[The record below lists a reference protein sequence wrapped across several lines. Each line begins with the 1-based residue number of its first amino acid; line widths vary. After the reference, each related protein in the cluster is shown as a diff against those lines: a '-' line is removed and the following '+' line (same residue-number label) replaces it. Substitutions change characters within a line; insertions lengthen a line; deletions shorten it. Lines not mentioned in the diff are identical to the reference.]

1 MAPKSDHELGRQLAQ
16 LIQQSGE
23 LEANDGVISRRLPA
37 QLQDLLGADTTLL
50 TPLRDLLQR
59 PAFRQLFN
67 LGNHGQSLHARD
79 ALLRDLAEVYSS
91 AVMGRLEAVLQGC
104 FNLDTSASA
113 AAWPA
118 ASSAGTN
125 WPAPSSQNPQPSA
138 SSYGAP
144 TPSQLAPIPASQ
156 QAVVVAV
163 PQKQHGGIAILIGL
177 LALICGAL
185 MVALVGVLII
195 SRSKTITANAPAA
208 PSQPSAPESST
219 PSTQPSAPTQQEPSA
234 PAASGQWQACIDY
247 SSYSGPPPQ
256 AGETWWPV
264 VGPGGALQDARQHC
278 RSDAFTNASGNVQI
292 ASFRDQDTA
301 AAFAQQL
308 TSDNSH
314 PYSFWVGDP
323 TTR

>member
-1 MAPKSDHELGRQLAQ
+1 MATKSDHDLGRQLAQ

-23 LEANDGVISRRLPA
+23 LETKDGVLSRRLPA
-37 QLQDLLGADTTLL
+37 QLQDLLGADITLL
-50 TPLRDLLQR
+50 IPLRDLLQR

-67 LGNHGQSLHARD
+67 LGNQGQGHHARD
-79 ALLRDLAEVYSS
+79 ALLRDLAEVYSP
-91 AVMGRLEAVLQGC
+91 AVMDRLDAVLQGC
-104 FNLDTSASA
+104 FNLDASA
-113 AAWPA
+113 RAAVWTA

-125 WPAPSSQNPQPSA
+125 WPAPGPQNHQQSA
-138 SSYGAP
+138 SAIGAQA
-144 TPSQLAPIPASQ
+144 PSQLAPIPASQ
-156 QAVVVAV
+156 QSVVVTV
-163 PQKQHGGIAILIGL
+163 PQKQQGGVAILIGL

-247 SSYSGPPPQ
+247 SSDSGPPPQ

-292 ASFRDQDTA
+292 ASFRDQATA

-308 TSDNSH
+308 SSDNSH
-314 PYSFWVGDP
+314 PYSFWVGES
-323 TTR
+323 TLR